1 MTCRLI
7 IYSGEEGETKMINIL
22 SLITTIAVYSRIAEL
37 GHAAA
42 AVICGIIAG
51 ILAQWAFTVI
61 KKSAEGGASD
71 GQSSI

>member
-1 MTCRLI
+1 
-7 IYSGEEGETKMINIL
+7 MINIL
-22 SLITTIAVYSRIAEL
+22 SLLTTIAVYSRIAEL
-37 GHAAA
+37 GHPFA

-51 ILAQWAFTVI
+51 ILAHWAFTVI